1 MYAPLSDLQGSE
13 NPATMQRFRQF
24 LSGLV
29 LTLFCITGLT
39 GLGARGAAADSKFDS
54 VEALGDG
61 AYLYRHGLHRS
72 LFIVSDEGVIVT
84 DPISDK
90 VAVSYRA
97 AIAGI
102 TDQPVRFVVYS
113 HYHWDRVS
121 GAALFAKEGAQII
134 AQERCAERFVQNPN
148 PAVVMPDQTFTD
160 RHSVNIGNRSLELF
174 YFGPSHGDCLTVFVA
189 QPAGIMQIVDV
200 VNPPGAAFPPDP
212 LVPYVRPHNIHQ
224 FFAATAALIERLGIE
239 AVAASAVRPQMKDST
254 MDSPPLAPVAIVGD
268 QARFWAMVDMTVER
282 AIAERRVGIDSF
294 VRLHKDELAAFE
306 SFAFYNKDDLP
317 LILRRFTGYHDM
329 GR

>member
-1 MYAPLSDLQGSE
+1 
-13 NPATMQRFRQF
+13 
-24 LSGLV
+24 
-29 LTLFCITGLT
+29 LT
-39 GLGARGAAADSKFDS
+39 GIDARTVSADSSVGS

-61 AYLYRHGLHRS
+61 AYLYRHGRHRS

-84 DPISDK
+84 DPINDE

-97 AIAGI
+97 AVAGV

-121 GAALFAKEGAQII
+121 GAAVFAKEGAQVI
-134 AQERCAERFVQNPN
+134 AQEKCAQRFADNPN
-148 PAVVMPDQTFTD
+148 PAVVPPDLTFTD
-160 RHSVNIGNRSLELF
+160 RYTVDIGSRSLELY

-200 VNPPGAAFPPDP
+200 VNPPGAAFPTNP
-212 LVPYVRPHNIHQ
+212 LVPYVRPHNLRQ
-224 FFAATAALIERLGIE
+224 FFSATDELIERLGIK
-239 AVAASAVRPQMKDST
+239 AVAASAVRPYVNGST
-254 MDSPPLAPVAIVGD
+254 VPSPPLAPAAIVSD
-268 QARFWAMVDMTVER
+268 QAKFWETIDQTVER

-294 VRLHKDELAAFE
+294 VRLHKDELTAFQ
-306 SFAFYNKDDLP
+306 SYAGYNKDDLP
-317 LILRRFTGYHDM
+317 LIMRRFTGYHDM